1 MKHTLIA
8 LSVATIMAGAI
19 ITGCQSSATKVENAG
34 TNLQAAKD
42 NVVLAKHELDQ
53 AMKDSIRQ
61 FRKESE
67 DKIRTN
73 ETAIAEFKVKIAKE
87 KNGNRAR
94 LEKKLTGIE
103 QQNNKMKQ
111 RLAEFNEDQ
120 RENWKSFEFKFKYDM
135 DEFGRAMKDFWTR
148 N

>member
-1 MKHTLIA
+1 MKHTMLA
-8 LSVATIMAGAI
+8 LSVATIMAGTI
-19 ITGCQSSATKVENAG
+19 LTGCQSSATKVGNAEI
-34 TNLQAAKD
+34 NLQTAKD
-42 NVVLAKHELDQ
+42 NVVVAKHELNQ
-53 AMKDSIRQ
+53 AMKDSILQ

-73 ETAIAEFKVKIAKE
+73 ETAIAGFKVKISKE
-87 KNGNRAR
+87 KKENRAR
-94 LEKKLTGIE
+94 FEKKLARIE
-103 QQNNKMKQ
+103 QQNNEMKQ

-135 DEFGRAMKDFWTR
+135 DEFGRAMKDFWER